1 MVECTGAALAS
12 ADQFVGRFPDM
23 RSSLGTIRLG
33 KTAYCL
39 VEKPFHTVF
48 ILNRKGDELL
58 PPPSAPVAPKNPT
71 AGSLFGLVYVLCVDL
86 GRPQFRVLYSD
97 LVFHNLSSELEYCL
111 TIISQPHGPVL
122 K

>member
-1 MVECTGAALAS
+1 
-12 ADQFVGRFPDM
+12 M

-33 KTAYCL
+33 KTTYCL

-71 AGSLFGLVYVLCVDL
+71 TGSLFGLVYVLCVDL
-86 GRPQFRVLYSD
+86 GRPQFRFLYSD
-97 LVFHNLSSELEYCL
+97 LVFHNPALSL
-111 TIISQPHGPVL
+111 IVV
-122 K
+122 